1 MDSTIL
7 DIYLQKQLNNLCGF
21 SLNQKCGWIL
31 KYRASRDGFD
41 SNDFHKK
48 CDGIRNTLTVIKATS
63 GNIFGGFTEKAWE
76 SSGSY
81 VNDHQ
86 AFIFSLINKENNHFI
101 INCPNNGERAIGC
114 YSNLG
119 PVFGYGNSSDDIRIV
134 TNSNINFESKAD
146 FGCIYKHPDYS
157 FESDKAKNILAG
169 SLKFQTVEIEVFTK
183 VNN

>member
-7 DIYLQKQLNNLCGF
+7 DVYLQKQLNNLCGF
-21 SLNQKCGWIL
+21 SLNQKLGWIL
-31 KYRASRDGFD
+31 KYRASRDGFN

-48 CDGIRNTLTVIKATS
+48 CDGISNTLTVIKATS

-76 SSGSY
+76 SSGSF

-86 AFIFSLINKENNHFI
+86 AFIFSLVNKENNHFKVD
-101 INCPNNGERAIGC
+101 CPNNGERAIGC
-114 YSNLG
+114 YSKYG
-119 PVFGYGNSSDDIRIV
+119 PVFGWGSSEDIRIES
-134 TNSNINFESKAD
+134 NSNINFESKAD